1 MLAQVQKEK
10 MKARTTGVV
19 SASIP
24 APIMPENLKIRRHR
38 FSVDDYHAMVEA
50 GVLKE
55 DERVELIE
63 GEVVEMSP
71 IGKLHA
77 SCVNRLTTLL
87 VRRFGEQA
95 TISVQNPVQASGFSE
110 PQPDVALLKYRT
122 DFYAAR
128 HPRPKDILLLIEV
141 ADSTIDY
148 DREVKMPLYARSKI
162 AQAIIV
168 NLGLDVVEVYSKP
181 VRGNYT
187 KVQLLKRGQSLKFE
201 KLPAL
206 TLTVDEIL
214 G

>member
-1 MLAQVQKEK
+1 MFAQVQKEK
-10 MKARTTGVV
+10 TKARTTVSV
-19 SASIP
+19 SASAPVIP
-24 APIMPENLKIRRHR
+24 GNLKVRRHR
-38 FSVDDYHAMVEA
+38 FSVEDYHLMVEA

-77 SCVNRLTTLL
+77 SCVNRLMALFF
-87 VRRFGEQA
+87 RRIGKQA
-95 TISVQNPVQASGFSE
+95 TISVQNPVQASSFSE

-128 HPRPKDILLLIEV
+128 HPRPKDILLVIEV
-141 ADSTIDY
+141 ADSTIDF
-148 DREVKMPLYARSKI
+148 DREVKMPLYARSRI
-162 AQAIIV
+162 PQAVIV
-168 NLGLDVVEVYSKP
+168 NLSSDAVEVYSKP
-181 VRGNYT
+181 VRGTYT
-187 KVQLLKRGQSLKFE
+187 KVQILKRGQSLKIE

-206 TLTVDEIL
+206 TLTVDEML

>member
-10 MKARTTGVV
+10 TKAQTTVAV
-19 SASIP
+19 SASASVIS
-24 APIMPENLKIRRHR
+24 ENLKVRRHR

-77 SCVNRLTTLL
+77 SCVKRLMALFF
-87 VRRFGEQA
+87 RRIDEQV
-95 TISVQNPVQASGFSE
+95 TISVQDPVQASSFSE
-110 PQPDVALLKYRT
+110 PQPDIALLKYRE

-128 HPRPKDILLLIEV
+128 HPRPKDILLVIEV
-141 ADSTIDY
+141 ADSTIDF

-162 AQAIIV
+162 PQAVIV
-168 NLGLDVVEVYSKP
+168 NLPSDVVEAYSKP
-181 VRGNYT
+181 VRGKYT
-187 KVQLLKRGQSLKFE
+187 KVQLLKRGQSLKIL
-201 KLPAL
+201 KLSEL